1 VVPASVRIDTDVD
14 VANLVTVL
22 AGWETVAVENF
33 VATFVTVAMLPDCV
47 TSWTE
52 LA

>member
-1 VVPASVRIDTDVD
+1 VPASVRTETDKD
-14 VANLVTVL
+14 VANLVTGL
-22 AGWETVAVENF
+22 AGWERVAVENF
-33 VATFVTVAMLPDCV
+33 VATLVTVAMLPECV